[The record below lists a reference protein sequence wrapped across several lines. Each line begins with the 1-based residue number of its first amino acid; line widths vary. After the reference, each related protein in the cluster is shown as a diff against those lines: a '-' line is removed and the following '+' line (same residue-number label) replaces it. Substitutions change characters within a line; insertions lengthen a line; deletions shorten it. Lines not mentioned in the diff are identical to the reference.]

1 MKIGLVAI
9 AHVVVDAT
17 VKVRPET
24 GTVFEQTMSDTYF
37 YVDAP
42 ETSIHI
48 LREAPR
54 LTLQAEDYNECDKN
68 LGGYCGFLFD
78 SYDERI
84 WRFVKL
90 DLVKRYRNSLELPPM
105 SKTSKKKRDT
115 NVSRKEKTAVQVRE
129 PRAVSALV
137 QAGLVITI
145 ALSAYFIGDAIAKED
160 LNQVREKIKL
170 QEDMI
175 RKLEKIVSID
185 TEGLQSTINQLKLNP
200 ETVIYPNRTTNSP
213 FLRYMKAKTTHHDFN
228 PTMNV
233 RKYQRFFA
241 DHIQTLALEEARE
254 VEEAVLVLQNNRL
267 PLKSDFLL
275 AVRAKCLAVQ
285 KEINSKTRRYC
296 NDLAFYSTRWDTGL
310 TFLGLGFST
319 KNKKIT
325 NSVFSL
331 KLRIPILEE
340 GELSRFRIMNLG
352 RFQSSSVVRHVELPS
367 AAVMTASDIIHPL
380 DTTQCLTL
388 NQCTI
393 CPESSIGAY
402 DECLSSV
409 FNGSLASN
417 CVVKDNTAPRPCQSQ
432 VEEKFVIVSLDR
444 PRVVHYNVKSG
455 RSFRKLQHVDA
466 FGVVPRTDATG
477 SIFCASSQHFHVAP
491 EIPIPPIAQQIETKY
506 EIAIIKSELISLESR
521 KPTEKKVKDIAIDL
535 GEAQETLQ
543 NLRLDL
549 DKSSKM
555 TLKAHNVT
563 KIFGTF
569 KKDVVAQVD
578 EVKEASKSLFNGIY
592 KIFTPIIA
600 TIILCLLIFMCWSP
614 LVNCVTNTNN
624 NRRNQIG
631 ESIPCTTGLRS
642 SSSS

>member
-1 MKIGLVAI
+1 MKIGLIAI
-9 AHVVVDAT
+9 AHVVTDAT

-24 GTVFEQTMSDTYF
+24 GTVFEQMLSDTYF

-54 LTLQAEDYNECDKN
+54 LTLQADDYNECDKN

-90 DLVKRYRNSLELPPM
+90 DLVKRYRNSLDLPPM
-105 SKTSKKKRDT
+105 NKTSKTKRAT
-115 NVSRKEKTAVQVRE
+115 NVSRKEKSDVQLRE
-129 PRAVSALV
+129 PRSVAALA

-160 LNQVREKIKL
+160 LNQVRDKIKL
-170 QEDMI
+170 QEEMI

-185 TEGLQSTINQLKLNP
+185 TESLQSTINQIKLYP
-200 ETVIYPNRTTNSP
+200 ETVIYPNKTTNSP

-228 PTMNV
+228 PTKNV
-233 RKYQRFFA
+233 RKYQRFYA

-254 VEEAVLVLQNNRL
+254 VEDAVLVLQNNRL

-285 KEINSKTRRYC
+285 KEINARTRRYC

-340 GELSRFRIMNLG
+340 GDLSRFRIMNLG
-352 RFQSSSVVRHVELPS
+352 RFQSSSIVRHVELPS
-367 AAVMTASDIIHPL
+367 AAVMTASEIIHPL
-380 DTTQCLTL
+380 ATTQCLKL
-388 NQCTI
+388 NTCTI

-417 CVVKDNTAPRPCQSQ
+417 CVVKDNNAPRPCQSQ
-432 VEEKFVIVSLDR
+432 IEEKFVIVSLDK
-444 PRVVHYNVKSG
+444 PRIVHYNVKSG

-466 FGVVPRTDATG
+466 FGVVPRTDAMG

-491 EIPIPPIAQQIETKY
+491 EIPIPPKTQHIETKY
-506 EIAIIKSELISLESR
+506 EIEIIKSEFISLESR
-521 KPTEKKVKDIAIDL
+521 KPTEKKVMDIDSNL
-535 GEAQETLQ
+535 GEAQKTLQ

-569 KKDVVAQVD
+569 KEHVVDQVQ
-578 EVKEASKSLFNGIY
+578 EVKEASESLFNGIY

-600 TIILCLLIFMCWSP
+600 AIILCLVIFMCWTP
-614 LVNCVTNTNN
+614 LVNCVTNANN
-624 NRRNQIG
+624 SRHIQVRQN
-631 ESIPCTTGLRS
+631 IPCSDGLTAS
-642 SSSS
+642 SSS